1 MDCSPPGSSVHV
13 ISRARILE
21 WAAISFSRASS
32 QLRNLSPVS
41 CVSGGATRE
50 ASKQQMLFS
59 CSVVSNSLQPHGL
72 QHTRLPC
79 PSLSPGICSNSCPLS
94 QWYYLT
100 ISSSAALFSFCLRA
114 KDWGL
119 FQYQHFSQWGDSS
132 HQVVKVLGLQL
143 QHHSFQWIFRDD
155 FL

>member
-1 MDCSPPGSSVHV
+1 MDCSPPGSSVHGTLQ
-13 ISRARILE
+13 IRILE
-21 WAAISFSRASS
+21 WVAISFSRASS

-79 PSLSPGICSNSCPLS
+79 PSLSPGICSNLYPVMLSNHHILCHPL
-94 QWYYLT
+94 L
-100 ISSSAALFSFCLRA
+100 LFSSIFPSIRV
-114 KDWGL
+114 
-119 FQYQHFSQWGDSS
+119 FSSES
-132 HQVVKVLGLQL
+132 AL
-143 QHHSFQWIFRDD
+143 WIRWPKY
-155 FL
+155 